1 MQLSP
6 NFSLA
11 ELTVTGRNMR
21 NVPGDAEIANL
32 RALAAN
38 ILQPLRDAIDRPITV
53 TSGFRSPKVNAAVG
67 GAATSQHLRGEAAD
81 IRVEGMTPLQVAQTI
96 VDLGL
101 PFDQVIN
108 EFDSWVHVSFSPRHR
123 REKKKAIKRA
133 GKTVYLPNTLT
144 GK

>member
-53 TSGFRSPKVNAAVG
+53 TSGFRSRKVNAAVG

-108 EFDSWVHVSFSPRHR
+108 EFDSWVHVSFGPRHR